1 MRSSFLP
8 ITLPNEGVYDNM
20 TKQSNKRTGIHLF
33 LINAF
38 VFIPAAQYTPFLSA
52 YFAKAG
58 ISALEI
64 GILLTIGPIVSII
77 IQPIWAYISD
87 RTGKRKLVLCF
98 VVLGTA
104 LSILSYYIGRSFLSF
119 FIAAMLLA
127 FFVTSIIPLNDAN
140 TLHIAHKNGLDFSKI
155 RMGGTIGY
163 AITVIFAGEIVKSI
177 PSIGFLMGSIG
188 YAILFLLI
196 VRLPKEENTD
206 PPPSEPKH
214 TSVGHKE
221 KKSLLHIFESKEI
234 YFILAFA
241 FINQVGLSFN
251 YSFLGVY
258 MLNMGMTESTM
269 GLINCISALSELP
282 VLFLI
287 NHIIKRISPMKI
299 SLIACFLLGLRILAV
314 TGGSLPFVIMSAVLH
329 GITFMTV
336 YFSCAIFISKNVKP
350 ENQSKGQSILTI
362 IQAGLASITG
372 NIAGGFL
379 VDQLGLKA
387 SYIIMASSVIII
399 AGLIALLQYSYEKKH
414 PVNVA

>member
-1 MRSSFLP
+1 
-8 ITLPNEGVYDNM
+8 M
-20 TKQSNKRTGIHLF
+20 TNQTSRRIGIHLF

-87 RTGKRKLVLCF
+87 RTGNRKLILCF

-104 LSILSYYIGRSFLSF
+104 LSILSYYIGKTFFTF
-119 FIAAMLLA
+119 FIAALLLA
-127 FFVTSIIPLNDAN
+127 VFVTSIIPLNDAN

-163 AITVIFAGEIVKSI
+163 AITVIFAGAIVKSK

-196 VRLPKEENTD
+196 ARLPKEERAD
-206 PPPSEPKH
+206 LSPSEPKH
-214 TSVGHKE
+214 SSIERKGRQ
-221 KKSLLHIFESKEI
+221 SLLHIFESKEI

-251 YSFLGVY
+251 YSFIGVY
-258 MLNMGMTESTM
+258 MLKMGMTESTM

-282 VLFLI
+282 VLLLI
-287 NHIIKRISPMKI
+287 NHIIKKISPMKI
-299 SLIACFLLGLRILAV
+299 SLIACFLLSLRILAV
-314 TGGSLPFVIMSAVLH
+314 TGGSLPFVIISAVLH
-329 GITFMTV
+329 GMTYMTV
-336 YFSCAIFISKNVKP
+336 YFSCAVYISKNVKR

-372 NIAGGFL
+372 NIVGGFL
-379 VDQLGLKA
+379 VDRLGLKS
-387 SYIIMASSVIII
+387 SYIIMASAVIMI
-399 AGLIALLQYSYEKKH
+399 AGLIALLQYFYEKKH
-414 PVNVA
+414 NIRSI